1 MLNSVRPYQNVHIL
15 PTNWIVLV
23 FTDDQIDKVNIND
36 DPTETEFV
44 GQMATLSSW
53 GLESETISRQ
63 ILKVAYPTILKK
75 ESCLIHDQ
83 ISQICVE
90 SVCGVSYFKYSSIFS
105 IYITKCHI
113 QGNGGSPLHLLDN
126 NEYGSAYMS
135 NHYTVNQHVSDKHFI

>member
-1 MLNSVRPYQNVHIL
+1 MLNSVRPYQNVIYN
-15 PTNWIVLV
+15 TNQLNFSF
-23 FTDDQIDKVNIND
+23 FTDDQIDIAYIND
-36 DPTETEFV
+36 DPTETEFI

-90 SVCGVSYFKYSSIFS
+90 SVCGVSFFNYSSIYS
-105 IYITKCHI
+105 NYITKFHI
-113 QGNGGSPLHLLDN
+113 
-126 NEYGSAYMS
+126 
-135 NHYTVNQHVSDKHFI
+135 

>member
-1 MLNSVRPYQNVHIL
+1 M
-15 PTNWIVLV
+15 
-23 FTDDQIDKVNIND
+23 VNIND
-36 DPTETEFV
+36 DPTETEFI

-90 SVCGVSYFKYSSIFS
+90 SVCGVSLFNYTRIFLNCIS
-105 IYITKCHI
+105 KFHI
-113 QGNGGSPLHLLDN
+113 
-126 NEYGSAYMS
+126 
-135 NHYTVNQHVSDKHFI
+135 

>member
-1 MLNSVRPYQNVHIL
+1 MV
-15 PTNWIVLV
+15 
-23 FTDDQIDKVNIND
+23 DIND

-83 ISQICVE
+83 TSQICVE
-90 SVCGVSYFKYSSIFS
+90 SVCGVSYFKYSSIFP
-105 IYITKCHI
+105 IHITKCHI

-126 NEYGSAYMS
+126 NDMMLIGFKSFGSSLGCEAGFPEV
-135 NHYTVNQHVSDKHFI
+135 YTDVGFYYDWIQSYF